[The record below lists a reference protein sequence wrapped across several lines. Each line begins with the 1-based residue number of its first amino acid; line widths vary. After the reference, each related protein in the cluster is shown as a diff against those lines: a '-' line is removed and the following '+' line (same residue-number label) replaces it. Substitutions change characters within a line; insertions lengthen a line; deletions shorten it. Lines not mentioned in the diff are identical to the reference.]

1 LEDSIVSIP
10 LYDGEVPHLTT
21 EQMIEVDRAMV
32 EDYHV
37 ELMQMMENAGRN
49 LAHLARD
56 RFLDGDP
63 EGKPVVVLAGTGGN
77 GGGALVAARRLHNWG
92 ARVQVVLAQPMDKLT
107 PVPAHQLDILTHMRV
122 PILAAE
128 EVDTTTTLA
137 VVLDGLI
144 GYSLRGA
151 PRGAAAELIRWANG
165 QRAPILALDV
175 PSGIDAGT
183 GTVYE
188 PAIRASATLT
198 LALPK
203 KGLRLPNVEALVGE
217 LYLADISVPPGLYGS
232 PALDLSVGPLFR
244 RADVIRLR

>member
-1 LEDSIVSIP
+1 MVSIP
-10 LYDGEVPHLTT
+10 LYDGEVPQLTT
-21 EQMIEVDRAMV
+21 GQMIEVDRAMV
-32 EDYHV
+32 EDYHI

-49 LAHLARD
+49 LAHLARA

-63 EGKPVVVLAGTGGN
+63 EGKPIVVLAGIGGN
-77 GGGALVAARRLHNWG
+77 GGGAMVAARRLHNWG
-92 ARVQVVLAQPMDKLT
+92 ARVQVVLAQPIEKLT
-107 PVPAHQLDILTHMRV
+107 PVPAHQLDILARMNV
-122 PILAAE
+122 PVLAAE
-128 EVDTTTTLA
+128 KVGTTAPPA

-151 PRGAAAELIRWANG
+151 PRGTAAELIRWAND

-183 GTVYE
+183 GIVYE

-203 KGLRLPNVEALVGE
+203 KGMRLREVEPLLGE
-217 LYLADISVPPGLYGS
+217 LYLADISVPPELYASATLGI
-232 PALDLSVGPLFR
+232 SVAPLFSK
-244 RADVIRLR
+244 ADVIRLR

>member
-1 LEDSIVSIP
+1 VSIP
-10 LYDGEVPHLTT
+10 RYDGEVPYLTT
-21 EQMIEVDRAMV
+21 EQMIEVDRAMM
-32 EDYHV
+32 EDYYI

-63 EGKPVVVLAGTGGN
+63 KGKPVVVLAGTGGN

-92 ARVQVVLAQPMDKLT
+92 ARVQVILAQSVDKLT

-122 PILAAE
+122 PVLLAE
-128 EVDTTTTLA
+128 EVGTLAIPA

-151 PRGAAAELIRWANG
+151 PLGPAADLIRWTNS

-183 GTVYE
+183 GTVYD
-188 PAIRASATLT
+188 PAIRATATMT

-203 KGLRLPNVEALVGE
+203 KGLRLPGAEELVGE
-217 LYLADISVPPGLYGS
+217 LYLADISVPPELYAS
-232 PALDLSVGPLFR
+232 PALNLSVGPLFR
-244 RADVIRLR
+244 RADVIRLH